1 MDVVQNY
8 LALLHTLLPSSLI
21 NPLISA
27 ISTVYGLTKSLQTHF
42 APLITQV
49 ITQPDIASVLM
60 LLAILWFSLQI
71 FGMLYRSVMFWV
83 RLVWQLAQYSFLIVV
98 SLWIWNR
105 GVDGALRDAQELA
118 GFWMGEYQKFS
129 GEAKAWKVAEEA
141 QIRMQAKQRAAGG
154 GGFGWR

>member
-1 MDVVQNY
+1 MDVIQNY
-8 LALLHTLLPSSLI
+8 LSLLHTLLPSTLT

-27 ISTVYGLTKSLQTHF
+27 ITTLYGLTKTLQTHF
-42 APLITQV
+42 APLVTQV
-49 ITQPDIASVLM
+49 ITQPDIASVLA

-83 RLVWQLAQYSFLIVV
+83 KLVWQLVKYCVIIGL

-105 GVDGALRDAQELA
+105 GVDGAVKDAQELV
-118 GFWMGEYQKFS
+118 GFWMGEYEKFR
-129 GEAKAWKVAEEA
+129 GEAKAWKGAEEA